1 MNSVQKLN
9 RNNGNFRV
17 RVKQDEVGWRIM
29 SAELVYV
36 HAEQTDTDF
45 LIYTGNFCGYCT
57 ALKRLLNGNKLSY
70 TEYNFDEH
78 AGLRKQVVAAT
89 GHRTVPVVFDLR
101 EDVPRFIGGFD
112 ETNRYLR

>member
-1 MNSVQKLN
+1 M
-9 RNNGNFRV
+9 F
-17 RVKQDEVGWRIM
+17 M

-36 HAEQTDTDF
+36 HAQQADTDF

-57 ALKRLLNGNKLSY
+57 ALTRLLNGKDLSY
-70 TEYNFDEH
+70 TEYNFDDH

-101 EDVPRFIGGFD
+101 EDDPRFIGGFD
-112 ETNRYLR
+112 ETNRYLK